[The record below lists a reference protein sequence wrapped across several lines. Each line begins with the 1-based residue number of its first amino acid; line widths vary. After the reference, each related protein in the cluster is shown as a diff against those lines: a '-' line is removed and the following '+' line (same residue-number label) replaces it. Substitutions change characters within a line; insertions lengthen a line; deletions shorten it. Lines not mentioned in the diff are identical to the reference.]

1 MFLLLIT
8 NMKNQTVLIVGGSS
22 GIGLALAQQ
31 VKQQGGNVIIAS
43 KSAEQQAPE
52 LRKINKLK
60 ECKYFSF
67 DITKESEIKKLLEKV
82 GCIDHIAI
90 TVKSPL
96 IVAPFL
102 ELNTSDVRHA
112 FETKL
117 WGQYNIAKLAYK
129 QINSGGSIVFS
140 SGSLGIRPYLGF
152 STLSMINGAVES
164 LCKALALEI
173 APIRVNAVSPGFTTL
188 KEMEDKIPLGLG
200 KFSQIAEAYLFLM
213 NNSYLTGTT
222 ILSDGGAML
231 I

>member
-1 MFLLLIT
+1 MK
-8 NMKNQTVLIVGGSS
+8 MKNKTILIVGGNS

-31 VKQQGGNVIIAS
+31 VKEQKGNVIIAS

-67 DITKESEIKKLLEKV
+67 DITKESEIKKLLQKI
-82 GCIDHIAI
+82 GCIDHLAI

-102 ELNTSDVRHA
+102 ELNIQEVRQA

-117 WGQYNIAKLAYK
+117 WGQYNLAKLAYQ

-140 SGSLGIRPYLGF
+140 SGSLSVRPYSGF
-152 STLSMINGAVES
+152 STMSIINGAVES
-164 LCKALALEI
+164 LCKALALEL

-213 NNSYLTGTT
+213 NNTYLTGTT
-222 ILSDGGAML
+222 IFIDGGAML

>member
-1 MFLLLIT
+1 MNI
-8 NMKNQTVLIVGGSS
+8 KNQTVLIIGGSS

-31 VKQQGGNVIIAS
+31 VREQGGNVIIAS

-52 LRKINKLK
+52 LRKISNLK

-67 DITKESEIKKLLEKV
+67 DITQESEIKKLLGKI
-82 GCIDHIAI
+82 GFIDHIAI

-102 ELNTSDVRHA
+102 ELNTPDVRHA

-117 WGQYNIAKLAYK
+117 WGQYNIAELAYK
-129 QINSGGSIVFS
+129 QIKSGGSIVFS
-140 SGSLGIRPYLGF
+140 SGTLGVRPYFGF
-152 STLSMINGAVES
+152 STMSMINGAVES

-188 KEMEDKIPLGLG
+188 KEMENKIPLGLG
-200 KFSQIAEAYLFLM
+200 KFSQIAEAYLFLI

-222 ILSDGGAML
+222 IFSDGGAML

>member
-1 MFLLLIT
+1 
-8 NMKNQTVLIVGGSS
+8 MKNKSVLIIGGSS

-31 VKQQGGNVIIAS
+31 VKEQGGNVIIAS
-43 KSAEQQAPE
+43 KSAEQQAHE
-52 LRKINKLK
+52 LRKINKLE

-67 DITKESEIKKLLEKV
+67 DITKESEINKLLEKT
-82 GCIDHIAI
+82 GFIDHIAI

-102 ELNTSDVRHA
+102 ELNTHDVRQA

-129 QINSGGSIVFS
+129 QINPEGSIIFS
-140 SGSLGIRPYLGF
+140 SGTLGIRPYLGF
-152 STLSMINGAVES
+152 STMSTINGSVES
-164 LCKALALEI
+164 LCKALALEL
-173 APIRVNAVSPGFTTL
+173 APIRVNTVSPGFTKL

-200 KFSQIAEAYLFLM
+200 KCSQIAEAYLFLM

-222 ILSDGGAML
+222 IFSDGGAML